1 MRRRGQSASVAIVFM
16 ALMFISGFTAFYNQ
30 IGAFRQELK
39 IKEDILLR
47 QVDRARENLKV
58 LRDGGEL
65 LVYNDWTKFSEIRYI
80 LLFDEKN
87 FVKKVMEVNVS
98 LSPGAGKSFK
108 LEEGASRAG
117 VLTSLGNIFLEDTS
131 TSSGNRVTF
140 EVGESVDGS
149 LTPLRLYVNPDN
161 PKTYFVV
168 KGLHQVYIFNTSTQE
183 LLGVRYVDAP
193 RTLEDNPYRSWVYWM
208 HPVIPFNDLSG
219 WASWQ
224 IVSFA
229 EEKSRTV
236 YDRSYIFIYKFLC
249 ESGGQR
255 VESIY
260 GTLSYTYYIQKISPQ
275 TYGGTAWILML
286 SSVQDSSSTNVFYA
300 LVGPQS
306 SSPGAANPIVLNVN
320 PSGTSYADWAIV
332 SFSYPYF
339 IIEKND
345 IVSSNYVADYYVY
358 KITSGSSATN
368 LPWVSGGSSSPY
380 RRWSVSS
387 GNPRQTVFMTRD
399 GFFVWRDG
407 STWRSYNMEA
417 GGYSEQY
424 SYTPSYDVLAW
435 KNTRYGIVLLRWNG
449 FDILDS
455 RLNVVKRVNLP
466 EGYSWYYPLQTYFSN
481 FIRERTDYGYEYFE
495 YQLSLVDGN
504 TALALLVGSDG
515 VVKVVKLTILY

>member
-39 IKEDILLR
+39 IKEDALSR

-58 LRDGGEL
+58 IRDGGEL
-65 LVYNDWTKFSEIRYI
+65 LVYNDWTKFSEIRYL

-98 LSPGAGKSFK
+98 LSPGASESFK

-117 VLTSLGNIFLEDTS
+117 VLTSLGNIFLEDT
-131 TSSGNRVTF
+131 TASSGNRVTF
-140 EVGESVDGS
+140 EVRESVDGS
-149 LTPLRLYVNPDN
+149 LTPLRLYINPDN

-193 RTLEDNPYRSWVYWM
+193 KSLEDNPYRSWVYWM
-208 HPVIPFNDLSG
+208 HPVIPFYDLSG

-224 IVSFA
+224 MVSFTA
-229 EEKSRTV
+229 EKSRTV
-236 YDRSYIFIYKFLC
+236 YDKPYIFIYKFLC
-249 ESGGQR
+249 ESGGQK
-255 VESIY
+255 VEYIS
-260 GTLSYTYYIQKISPQ
+260 GTSSYSYYIQQVSPQ
-275 TYGGTAWILML
+275 TFGGTAWILML
-286 SSVQDSSSTNVFYA
+286 SATSGSGTNVFYS

-306 SSPGAANPIVLNVN
+306 SNPGAANGLTLTVN
-320 PSGTSYADWAIV
+320 PSGTSYANWAIA

-339 IIEKND
+339 IIEKWD
-345 IVSSNYVADYYVY
+345 LVSSTYVADYYVY
-358 KITSGSSATN
+358 KITSGNSATN
-368 LPWVSGGSSSPY
+368 LPWVSGSSSSPY
-380 RRWSVSS
+380 RRWSSS
-387 GNPRQTVFMTRD
+387 SNYPRQTVFVTRD

-435 KNTRYGIVLLRWNG
+435 KYTRYGIVLLRWNG

-455 RLNVVKRVNLP
+455 KLNLIKSVNLP
-466 EGYSWYYPLQTYFSN
+466 EGYSWYYPLQGYFSN
-481 FIRERTDYGYEYFE
+481 FLRERTDYGYEYFE
-495 YQLSLVDGN
+495 HQLSLVDGS
-504 TALALLVGSDG
+504 TALAVLVGSDG
-515 VVKVVKLTILY
+515 VVKVVKLTIL